1 MIPMETLSHKRK
13 NQRLKYIILDLI
25 LVLVAWSLFFVF
37 RRLKIESTFIQEIQ
51 LFSPIY
57 NFEKLLL
64 GIPLYWLF
72 VFWISGYYNQPLQK
86 SRLEEFVQTLISVF
100 LGSLGLFFILLLDDP
115 VVNYTDYYRS
125 FIVLFLIYFVV
136 VYLGRYT
143 LTRIVTYNIHHRIWG
158 FNTLIIGDG
167 EKARNLF
174 AEFQA
179 QKQSSGEIVKG
190 FVSTSDEEPRVP
202 SDMILGT
209 MQDLNQLLETNH
221 IEEVIVAMDDDDKDK
236 FYEVVNR
243 LVGLDLD
250 VKIIPTLYDFLSGG
264 VRMTSIYG
272 APLVDLF
279 DVRLSE
285 CGKNIKR
292 LMDIVVSSIA
302 LLLLS
307 PLLLIVSILVKSTS
321 EGPVIYK
328 QERIGWK
335 GKSFDIYKFR
345 TMEHN
350 SEGSVPQL
358 SSKDD
363 KRITKIGHVLRK
375 YRIDEIPQFVNV
387 LKGDMSLVGPR
398 PERPY
403 YEQQIAEK
411 VPYFKVIHKVRPG
424 ITSWGMV
431 MYGYADS
438 VDKMVERLKYD
449 IIYLE
454 NISMIV
460 DIKILI
466 YTIKTVLTGKGI

>member
-1 MIPMETLSHKRK
+1 METLSKKIR
-13 NQRLKYIILDLI
+13 NLRLKYIILDLI
-25 LVLVAWSLFFVF
+25 AVLLAWSLFFIF
-37 RRLKIESTFIQEIQ
+37 RRLEIESTFIQEIQ

-72 VFWISGYYNQPLQK
+72 VFWLSGYYNQPLRK
-86 SRLEEFVQTLISVF
+86 SRVEELWQTFISIF
-100 LGSLGLFFILLLDDP
+100 LGCLGLFFILLLDDP
-115 VVNYTDYYRS
+115 VVNYIDYYRS

-136 VYLGRYT
+136 VYLARYT
-143 LTRIVTYNIHHRIWG
+143 LTRIVTYNIHHRVWG
-158 FNTLIIGDG
+158 FNTLIVGNG
-167 EKARNLF
+167 EKAMNLYQ
-174 AEFQA
+174 EFQNM
-179 QKQSSGEIVKG
+179 KQSTGEIVKG
-190 FVSTSDEEPRVP
+190 FVTVESEQSCVP
-202 SDMILGT
+202 NDMILGSEN
-209 MQDLNQLLETNH
+209 DLDEIIDRYN
-221 IEEVIVAMDDDDKDK
+221 IGEVVVATDSDDMND

-243 LVGLDLD
+243 LVGRDVE
-250 VKIIPTLYDFLSGG
+250 VKIIPKLYDFLVGG
-264 VRMTSIYG
+264 VRVTSIYG
-272 APLVDLF
+272 ALLVDLF

-285 CGKNIKR
+285 SGKNVKR
-292 LMDIVVSSIA
+292 LMDIMVSA
-302 LLLLS
+302 LALVLLS
-307 PLLLIVSILVKSTS
+307 PLLLLVSLAVKFTS

-328 QERIGWK
+328 QERVGLK
-335 GKSFDIYKFR
+335 GKLFNIYKFR
-345 TMEHN
+345 TMENN

-358 SSKDD
+358 SSAND
-363 KRITKIGHVLRK
+363 KRITNVGRILRK

-431 MYGYADS
+431 MYGYANT
-438 VDKMVERLKYD
+438 VDKMIERLKYD

-454 NISMIV
+454 NISVTV
-460 DIKILI
+460 DVKILI